1 MDVGFAS
8 NGGAAFSRHECRE
21 VVTQSVTQ
29 RSRNCYPILVL
40 EPAKRE
46 KGWEI
51 NGRGEAIC
59 CVPAIP
65 VLVRVR

>member
-1 MDVGFAS
+1 MS
-8 NGGAAFSRHECRE
+8 
-21 VVTQSVTQ
+21 
-29 RSRNCYPILVL
+29 VL

-59 CVPAIP
+59 CVPAVP
-65 VLVRVR
+65 VRVRVR